1 MCLSGCTLRRLLR
14 RVSHARVASAAPRG
28 DFDVVECRRPSMRSF
43 STLSKFLRGN
53 FVCILHG
60 STSLKT
66 SPPGRKRVRAEIIM
80 FGELQGRV
88 SPEDSNKKFTEII
101 NIPEML

>member
-1 MCLSGCTLRRLLR
+1 
-14 RVSHARVASAAPRG
+14 
-28 DFDVVECRRPSMRSF
+28 
-43 STLSKFLRGN
+43 
-53 FVCILHG
+53 VCILHG